1 MDSLLTATAASA
13 LPVLM
18 VWAGAVDILTRAI
31 PNRVTMTLAAC
42 FGLFAGASGL
52 PLQQVAAHALCAI
65 AVLAFGY
72 FLYSRSWF
80 GGGDA
85 KLLAAAALWFGF
97 DALLPFLAATALAGG
112 VLALCLSHDWR
123 SEAAAWAGKRAVG
136 DYSLWRR
143 HGNRRARDPAGLDR
157 HILNTRLFISETYKM
172 ISLPFS
178 NFRA

>member
-112 VLALCLSHDWR
+112 VLALCYLTIGAAKLQLGLESERSGTIPYGAAMATGALAILPDWI
-123 SEAAAWAGKRAVG
+123 A
-136 DYSLWRR
+136 
-143 HGNRRARDPAGLDR
+143 
-157 HILNTRLFISETYKM
+157 TF
-172 ISLPFS
+172 
-178 NFRA
+178 

>member
-13 LPVLM
+13 LPVIM

-52 PLQQVAAHALCAI
+52 PLAEVAAHALCAI

-72 FLYSRSWF
+72 FLYSQSWF

-112 VLALCLSHDWR
+112 VLSLAWLALG
-123 SEAAAWAGKRAVG
+123 AAKAQF
-136 DYSLWRR
+136 
-143 HGNRRARDPAGLDR
+143 GLDGAQTR
-157 HILNTRLFISETYKM
+157 TIPYGAAMATGALAILPDWIAAF
-172 ISLPFS
+172 
-178 NFRA
+178 